1 MARAKPSNW
10 QPGGIELLEVSE
22 LYPDAD
28 LRAIVGRIGR
38 FEGNR
43 YDAVESN
50 IFAVAAWLNA
60 SLHYDSRPT
69 ASEKRAALSPITAKL
84 AELRKAFAALDQ
96 DTVALLKGVAGRA
109 AYGLQAEPPDFAPLS
124 AVPVI
129 CDMPWSWSGWSA
141 WKTGYTKHWRN
152 CPT

>member
-10 QPGGIELLEVSE
+10 QPGGIELLDVSE

-43 YDAVESN
+43 YDAVESK
-50 IFAVAAWLNA
+50 IFNAAAWLNA

-69 ASEKRAALSPITAKL
+69 ASEKRAALSPIAAKL
-84 AELRKAFAALDQ
+84 AELRKAFAVLDQ
-96 DTVALLKGVAGRA
+96 DTAALLKGVAGRA
-109 AYGLQAEPPDFAPLS
+109 A
-124 AVPVI
+124 
-129 CDMPWSWSGWSA
+129 
-141 WKTGYTKHWRN
+141 
-152 CPT
+152 